1 MPVKA
6 VVFVSA
12 DPKKT
17 RQALEKLPQP
27 GYLVTG
33 RFDGVTVVQNETLKA
48 LGEQVVSQV
57 RAVDGVTRTETYPV
71 LREVTKV
78 GRETAPVRAFVLVRT
93 EPRRTEQVFGSLAG
107 LAESAWTATVS
118 GRYDVVVQLG
128 ASSWD
133 ELTDVLFSKVRALEG
148 VASTDTV
155 FVVN

>member
-17 RQALEKLPQP
+17 RQALERLPQP
-27 GYLVTG
+27 WYLVTG

-48 LGEQVVSQV
+48 LGEQVVTQV

-71 LREVTKV
+71 LREVTKA
-78 GRETAPVRAFVLVRT
+78 GRDNGAVRAFVLVRT
-93 EPRRTEQVFGSLAG
+93 EPKKTEQVFGSLAG
-107 LAESAWTATVS
+107 LAESTWTASVS

-128 ASSWD
+128 APTWD
-133 ELTDVLFSKVRALEG
+133 DLTNVLFSKVRALDG
-148 VASTDTV
+148 VVGTDTV
-155 FVVN
+155 FVAN